1 MLEDIV
7 QAVIFGLTTGGF
19 LLVGAIGF
27 TFVAKVEG
35 FLNIAH
41 AELISFGAFAT
52 WFLNVK
58 GGLTLIVAAV
68 IAVLLTGVLAS
79 ALAEGIFKPIREY
92 GPAILM
98 ITSVGAVFMIQ
109 AVIEMIVGTGTFRFD
124 VEVPDNVHIGSFQVH
139 PFQALILV
147 LAAVTLLALHLFLT
161 RTRTGTRIRAI
172 SIDRSLAANRGV
184 SVEKTSRV
192 VWLITGLTAGLAGV
206 SLGLIGTLT
215 TDLAFKQILL
225 IVAVAVFAGFRSLL
239 SLGLAALIMGIAMDL
254 SVVWLPTTYRT
265 VIPFAI
271 IILILIVRPQGLQVG
286 RA

>member
-27 TFVAKVEG
+27 TFIAKVEG

-52 WFLNVK
+52 WFLNVQA
-58 GGLTLIVAAV
+58 GLPLVLAAV
-68 IAVLLTGVLAS
+68 LGVLLTGGLAT
-79 ALAEGIFKPIREY
+79 ALAEGIFKPIRSY

-124 VEVPDNVHIGSFQVH
+124 VEVPDNIHVGDFQVH
-139 PFQALILV
+139 PFQALIFVIAGL
-147 LAAVTLLALHLFLT
+147 TLLALHLFLT

>member
-7 QAVIFGLTTGGF
+7 QSVIFGLTTGGF

-52 WFLNVK
+52 WFLNVE
-58 GGLTLIVAAV
+58 GGLPLVVAA
-68 IAVLLTGVLAS
+68 ILGVLLTGALAT

-98 ITSVGAVFMIQ
+98 ITSVGAVFMLQ

-124 VEVPDNVHIGSFQVH
+124 VHVPDNVHVGSFQVH
-139 PFQALILV
+139 PFQALIVVIAGL
-147 LAAVTLLALHLFLT
+147 TLLALHLFLT

-184 SVEKTSRV
+184 SVAKTSRV

>member
-7 QAVIFGLTTGGF
+7 QSLIFGLTTAGF
-19 LLVGAIGF
+19 LLVSAIGF

-52 WFLNVK
+52 WFLNVQL
-58 GGLTLIVAAV
+58 GWALVLAAIV
-68 IAVLLTGVLAS
+68 AVLLTG
-79 ALAEGIFKPIREY
+79 ALANILAEAIFRPIREY

-109 AVIEMIVGTGTFRFD
+109 AIVEVIVGTGTFRFD
-124 VEVPDNVHIGSFQVH
+124 VHVPDNIHVGNFQIH
-139 PFQALILV
+139 PFRALIV
-147 LAAVTLLALHLFLT
+147 VIAAATLLALHLFLT

-172 SIDRSLAANRGV
+172 SIDRTLAANRGV
-184 SVEKTSRV
+184 SVEATSRV

-239 SLGLAALIMGIAMDL
+239 SLGLAALLMGLAMDL

-271 IILILIVRPQGLQVG
+271 IIVILMVRPQGLQVG

>member
-1 MLEDIV
+1 VLEDIA
-7 QAVIFGLTTGGF
+7 QSLIFGLTTAGF
-19 LLVGAIGF
+19 LLVSAIGF
-27 TFVAKVEG
+27 AFVAKVEG

-52 WFLNVK
+52 WFLNVEL
-58 GGLTLIVAAV
+58 GMALVVAAIV
-68 IAVLLTGVLAS
+68 AVLLTGALANVLAE
-79 ALAEGIFKPIREY
+79 AIFRPIREY

-109 AVIEMIVGTGTFRFD
+109 AIVEVIVGTGTFRFD
-124 VEVPDNVHIGSFQVH
+124 VQVPDNIHVGGLQIH
-139 PFQALILV
+139 PFRALIVVIAV
-147 LAAVTLLALHLFLT
+147 LTLLALQLFLT

-184 SVEKTSRV
+184 SVEATSRV

-239 SLGLAALIMGIAMDL
+239 SLALAALLMGIAMDL

-271 IILILIVRPQGLQVG
+271 IIVILMVRPQGLQVG

>member
-1 MLEDIV
+1 VLEDIV

-19 LLVGAIGF
+19 LLVAAIGF

-52 WFLNVK
+52 WFLNVQ
-58 GGLTLIVAAV
+58 GGVPLVVAA
-68 IAVLLTGVLAS
+68 ILGVLLTGALAT

-98 ITSVGAVFMIQ
+98 ITSVGAVFMLQ
-109 AVIEMIVGTGTFRFD
+109 AIIEMIVGTGTFRFD
-124 VEVPDNVHIGSFQVH
+124 VDVPDNLHVGSFQVH
-139 PFQALILV
+139 PFQALIFVIAGL
-147 LAAVTLLALHLFLT
+147 TLLALHLFLT

-184 SVEKTSRV
+184 SVERASRV

-239 SLGLAALIMGIAMDL
+239 SLGLAALILGIAMDL

-271 IILILIVRPQGLQVG
+271 IILILIVRPQGLQLG